1 MDGQNYKMLP
11 GKNEKNEKF
20 GTKKTLEENRV
31 FRQKRSGCFDR
42 K

>member
-11 GKNEKNEKF
+11 GKNEKF
-20 GTKKTLEENRV
+20 GTKKTLEENRG
-31 FRQKRSGCFDR
+31 FRHKRSGCFDR